1 MKIPMPR
8 GDRLTAVIATGVVA
22 VLGVAAVVV
31 GVGVS
36 SASPKLADVGAWLW
50 SSARGAV
57 VHANGLSGRVD
68 GRIENVAKPG
78 SHLKVDFVLKAK
90 NPAGEGQSTAS
101 ATADL
106 TYPRQA
112 YQNANN
118 DQTDTII
125 RPGTGKTGEVGRI
138 PKGQYR
144 SITVICQ
151 LRGDSVTESE
161 SGETSVVWDRIEW
174 NGGVGYLSDTLMK
187 TPRGGFPAAPLFQ
200 CDD

>member
-8 GDRLTAVIATGVVA
+8 GDRLTAMVATGVVA
-22 VLGVAAVVV
+22 VLGVVAVVV
-31 GVGVS
+31 GVDTSFSVE
-36 SASPKLADVGAWLW
+36 
-50 SSARGAV
+50 
-57 VHANGLSGRVD
+57 GLKNNQRY
-68 GRIENVAKPG
+68 
-78 SHLKVDFVLKAK
+78 DFVLKAK
-90 NPAGEGQSTAS
+90 NAAGEGQSTAS

-106 TYPRQA
+106 AYPRQA

-118 DQTDTII
+118 NQTDTII
-125 RPGTGKTGEVGRI
+125 RPGTTKTGEVGRI

-151 LRGDSVTESE
+151 LKGDSVTESE
-161 SGETSVVWDRIEW
+161 SGDTSAVWDRIEW

>member
-8 GDRLTAVIATGVVA
+8 GDRLTAMVATGVVA
-22 VLGVAAVVV
+22 VLGVVAVVV
-31 GVGVS
+31 GVGTSFSVEG
-36 SASPKLADVGAWLW
+36 PKNNQ
-50 SSARGAV
+50 RY
-57 VHANGLSGRVD
+57 
-68 GRIENVAKPG
+68 
-78 SHLKVDFVLKAK
+78 DFVLKAK
-90 NPAGEGQSTAS
+90 NAAGEGQSAAS

-106 TYPRQA
+106 AYPRQA

-118 DQTDTII
+118 NQTDTII
-125 RPGTGKTGEVGRI
+125 RPGEDGRI

-151 LRGDSVTESE
+151 LKGDSVTESE
-161 SGETSVVWDRIEW
+161 PGETSAVWDRIEW